1 MKFVFS
7 SLFQVFAEVARQV
20 MRVDISLLKRGEPE
34 EDHRLLIKSVAA
46 SAAAPKPVVPGS
58 SEAAAQADHE
68 DLSNSVIADL
78 LNFLVLESCPV
89 TPLSVEGGAEA
100 METTSPEDVMKP
112 FLKFIVFNRFNTG
125 FFVRTTF
132 LSKRENVHLFSN
144 SLPRFTKCHKTSRI
158 FPRTEQTFASARS
171 FGVSS

>member
-1 MKFVFS
+1 M
-7 SLFQVFAEVARQV
+7 ARQV

-100 METTSPEDVMKP
+100 METTSPEDVMTP
-112 FLKFIVFNRFNTG
+112 FSDFIVFNRFNTRC
-125 FFVRTTF
+125 VSEPAAAD
-132 LSKRENVHLFSN
+132 LSSASGRHFS
-144 SLPRFTKCHKTSRI
+144 LQERLVLR
-158 FPRTEQTFASARS
+158 A
-171 FGVSS
+171 V